1 MSSTPPEGPQEP
13 EQGPG
18 HPGQPGQPG
27 PSPYGEP
34 PAQPPYAQGYPPPPT
49 HQPYGQPFPGGGDPR
64 QEGPPSKALAIT
76 SLVLSFLICV
86 PFVAAIVSIVLGV
99 IVLGRSK
106 DGRAHGRGMA
116 IAGIVISSLVMLATV
131 VGIGLAVVFGLNTFK
146 DVNDLAVGDCISAEN
161 LVGADVE
168 EEGFG
173 FITIEDCTDEHDAEV
188 VGTLTLN
195 AEQAAA
201 YADSPVAEICQS
213 LVLDDPDLVELVGP
227 GIDLLTIT
235 DSAEPVAGDT
245 VACVLYNAD
254 GSPLDE
260 PLLVD

>member
-18 HPGQPGQPG
+18 HPVPP
-27 PSPYGEP
+27 PYGEP
-34 PAQPPYAQGYPPPPT
+34 PAQPPSAQGYPTPPT
-49 HQPYGQPFPGGGDPR
+49 HQPYGQPYGQSFPGGGGDPR
-64 QEGPPSKALAIT
+64 QAGPPSKAMAIT
-76 SLVLSFLICV
+76 SLALSFLFCV
-86 PFVAAIVSIVLGV
+86 PFVAAIASIVLGI

-116 IAGIVISSLVMLATV
+116 IAGIVISSLVMLATI
-131 VGIGLAVVFGLNTFK
+131 VGIALAVVLGLNTFK
-146 DVNDLAVGDCISAEN
+146 DVNELAVGDCISADN
-161 LVGADVE
+161 LVDADVE
-168 EEGFG
+168 TEGFS

-188 VGTLTLN
+188 VGTMTLD

-201 YADSPVAEICQS
+201 YADSPVGEICQS
-213 LVLDDPDLVELVGP
+213 LVLDDPELFALIGP
-227 GIDLLTIT
+227 GVDLLTIT

-260 PLLVD
+260 PLLD